1 MAVAGDQ
8 SGGKQKTDDIQTGK
22 RISADWAL
30 GIGESVGELNV
41 VQSQQKDVPATIVV
55 AKSRSITALLD
66 TGIVVFMKKL
76 DFTPLCSMSFKS
88 ELQGDRVISLV
99 ASDPQTLMVF
109 ENTSLKW
116 AAQIPFKP
124 VMIKRGS
131 FKVGTSTFPHLQGEL
146 TGFITEKVR
155 EN

>member
-1 MAVAGDQ
+1 MAGDQ
-8 SGGKQKTDDIQTGK
+8 SGGKEKTDDIKTGK
-22 RISADWAL
+22 RINPDWIL
-30 GIGESVGELNV
+30 GIGEAVGELNV

-55 AKSRSITALLD
+55 TQSRSVTALLD
-66 TGIVVFMKKL
+66 TGIVDFMKKL

-88 ELQGDRVISLV
+88 EWQGDKVISLV

-131 FKVGTSTFPHLQGEL
+131 FKV
-146 TGFITEKVR
+146 
-155 EN
+155 

>member
-8 SGGKQKTDDIQTGK
+8 SGGKEKTDDIKTGK
-22 RISADWAL
+22 RINPDWIL
-30 GIGESVGELNV
+30 GIGEAVGELNV

-55 AKSRSITALLD
+55 TQSRSVTALLD

-88 ELQGDRVISLV
+88 EWQGERVISLV

-131 FKVGTSTFPHLQGEL
+131 FKV
-146 TGFITEKVR
+146 
-155 EN
+155 

>member
-8 SGGKQKTDDIQTGK
+8 SGGKEKTDDIKTGK
-22 RISADWAL
+22 RINPDWVL
-30 GIGESVGELNV
+30 GIGEAVGELNV

-55 AKSRSITALLD
+55 TNSRSVTALLD

-88 ELQGDRVISLV
+88 EWQGERVISLV

-124 VMIKRGS
+124 VMIQRGS
-131 FKVGTSTFPHLQGEL
+131 FKV
-146 TGFITEKVR
+146 
-155 EN
+155 

>member
-1 MAVAGDQ
+1 MRWIFSRYQTLAVAGDQ
-8 SGGKQKTDDIQTGK
+8 SGGKEKTDDIKTGK
-22 RISADWAL
+22 RISPDWVL
-30 GIGESVGELNV
+30 GIGEAVGELGV

-55 AKSRSITALLD
+55 TKSRSLTALLD

-76 DFTPLCSMSFKS
+76 DFTPLCSLSFKS
-88 ELQGDRVISLV
+88 EWQGDKILSLM

-124 VMIKRGS
+124 VSIKRGS
-131 FKVGTSTFPHLQGEL
+131 FKV
-146 TGFITEKVR
+146 
-155 EN
+155 